1 VNQFRP
7 ISLTNFNY
15 RIVSKILATR
25 LKPFL
30 NKIVSPNQF
39 AFLKGRLI
47 HENSIL
53 AHEIFHSMKNKKGN
67 GGPMAIKL
75 DMEKAFDF
83 ME

>member
-67 GGPMAIKL
+67 GGLMAIKL